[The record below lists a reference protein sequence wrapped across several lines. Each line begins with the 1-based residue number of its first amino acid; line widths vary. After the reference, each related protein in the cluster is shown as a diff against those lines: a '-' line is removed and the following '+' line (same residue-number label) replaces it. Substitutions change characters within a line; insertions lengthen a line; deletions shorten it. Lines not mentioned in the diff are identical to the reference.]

1 MMEYR
6 RPPRREGFPVTA
18 EDVQFPT
25 LHRAPTL
32 SDRVTD
38 SVLELITTSAL
49 KPGDR
54 LPSERDLGTRFG
66 VSRTVVR
73 EALRSLAAKGVL
85 DVRSGS
91 GAIVARVDV
100 DTASQALRLFVQGS
114 REGAEGDRVEYEQI
128 NDVREMLETRVA
140 RIAARVA
147 RDTDLESLRELHK
160 QMGAAR
166 KDWELASKLDVA
178 FHRAIAAAT
187 HNPLF
192 VVMLDSIEPALL
204 EIRRK
209 TLGTPGRPARA
220 LKAHA
225 LILDRIA
232 AKDPEGAEGAMIEHL
247 ADSRTVWQKL
257 GGTIGNTG

>member
-1 MMEYR
+1 MN
-6 RPPRREGFPVTA
+6 A
-18 EDVQFPT
+18 ENVQYPT
-25 LHRAPTL
+25 LQRSPTL

-38 SVLELITTSAL
+38 SVLQLITSNAL

-54 LPSERDLGTRFG
+54 LPSERDLGVRFG

-114 REGAEGDRVEYEQI
+114 REGADGDRVEYEQI

-140 RIAARVA
+140 RIAARA
-147 RDTDLESLRELHK
+147 AQDTDLDSLRDLHDRMKAAKTDVEL
-160 QMGAAR
+160 
-166 KDWELASKLDVA
+166 SSSLDVA
-178 FHRAIAAAT
+178 FHRGIAVAT

-209 TLGTPGRPARA
+209 TLGSPGRPNRA
-220 LKAHA
+220 LRAHA
-225 LILDRIA
+225 QILERIA
-232 AKDPEGAEGAMIEHL
+232 ARDPEGAEQAMNDHL
-247 ADSRTVWQKL
+247 ADSRAVWRRL
-257 GGTIGNTG
+257 GGTVS

>member
-1 MMEYR
+1 M
-6 RPPRREGFPVTA
+6 TA

-25 LHRAPTL
+25 LQRSPTL
-32 SDRVTD
+32 SDRVTE
-38 SVLELITTSAL
+38 SVLELITSNAL

-54 LPSERDLGTRFG
+54 LPSERDLGARFG

-100 DTASQALRLFVQGS
+100 NTASQTLRLFVQGS
-114 REGAEGDRVEYEQI
+114 RDSAGGGVAYEQI
-128 NDVREMLETRVA
+128 DDVREMLETRVA
-140 RIAARVA
+140 RIAARTA
-147 RDTDLESLRELHK
+147 QDGDLDHLRDLHRR
-160 QMGAAR
+160 MAAA
-166 KDWELASKLDVA
+166 KNEVETASELDVA
-178 FHRAIAAAT
+178 FHRAIASAT

-192 VVMLDSIEPALL
+192 VIMLDSIEPALL

-209 TLGTPGRPARA
+209 TLGSAGRPNRA

-225 LILDRIA
+225 KILERIV
-232 AKDPEGAEGAMIEHL
+232 AKDPEGAEQAMIEHL
-247 ADSRTVWQKL
+247 ADSRSVWLRL
-257 GGTIGNTG
+257 GGSVG

>member
-1 MMEYR
+1 
-6 RPPRREGFPVTA
+6 VTA

-25 LHRAPTL
+25 LQRSPTL
-32 SDRVTD
+32 SDRVTE
-38 SVLELITTSAL
+38 SVLELITSNAL

-54 LPSERDLGTRFG
+54 LPSERDLGARFG

-100 DTASQALRLFVQGS
+100 NTASQTLRLFVQGS
-114 REGAEGDRVEYEQI
+114 RDSAGGGVAYEQI
-128 NDVREMLETRVA
+128 DDVREMLETRVA
-140 RIAARVA
+140 RIAARTA
-147 RDTDLESLRELHK
+147 QDGDLDHLRDLHRR
-160 QMGAAR
+160 MAAA
-166 KDWELASKLDVA
+166 KNEVETASELDVA
-178 FHRAIAAAT
+178 FHRAIASAT

-192 VVMLDSIEPALL
+192 VIMLDSIEPALL

-209 TLGTPGRPARA
+209 TLGSAGRPNRA

-225 LILDRIA
+225 KILERIV
-232 AKDPEGAEGAMIEHL
+232 AKDPEGAEQAMIEHL
-247 ADSRTVWQKL
+247 ADSRSVWLRL
-257 GGTIGNTG
+257 GGSVG

>member
-1 MMEYR
+1 
-6 RPPRREGFPVTA
+6 VTA

-25 LHRAPTL
+25 LQRSPTL
-32 SDRVTD
+32 SDRVTE
-38 SVLELITTSAL
+38 SVLELITSNAL

-54 LPSERDLGTRFG
+54 LPSERDLGARFG

-100 DTASQALRLFVQGS
+100 NTASQTLRLFVQGS
-114 REGAEGDRVEYEQI
+114 RDSAGGGVAYEQI
-128 NDVREMLETRVA
+128 DDVREMLETRVA
-140 RIAARVA
+140 RIAARTA
-147 RDTDLESLRELHK
+147 QDGDLDHLRDLHRR
-160 QMGAAR
+160 MTAA
-166 KDWELASKLDVA
+166 KNEVETASELDVA
-178 FHRAIAAAT
+178 FHRAIASAT

-192 VVMLDSIEPALL
+192 VIMLDSIEPALL

-209 TLGTPGRPARA
+209 TLGSAGRPNRA

-225 LILDRIA
+225 KILERIV
-232 AKDPEGAEGAMIEHL
+232 AKDPEGAEQAMIEHL
-247 ADSRTVWQKL
+247 ADSRSVWLRL
-257 GGTIGNTG
+257 GGSVG